1 MAAGAENV
9 AGPSSRYSHDA
20 PARSVGSSAHMKIG
34 SVYEVPTARRLLLPA
49 RMIRWAAPPE
59 AWKAITPWDVRPC
72 RYPSVQF
79 TLRHMS

>member
-1 MAAGAENV
+1 
-9 AGPSSRYSHDA
+9 
-20 PARSVGSSAHMKIG
+20 MKIG